1 MWAGLWA
8 SSWLSALGEAVG
20 CEAAGRRV
28 GAGWGWQL
36 MAAGR
41 RLLVNLSALQTCL
54 QQTSQEERV
63 RSASLG
69 AGNEG
74 VCSFFLTQIRRVFP
88 TCSAPGLFAECLRPQ
103 GAARSAPFGPVYS
116 CAAQRTRTLAFQAL
130 VRGLSSFTSPRS
142 ACNRCN
148 RVVEDS
154 GPRVRGRACSGEGSA
169 GRTHLPPPQSKR
181 VLGLPVF
188 KPLKCPKTSACRSCA
203 NSLWSGVFKHHQ
215 RHVFKP
221 RVRWRSGNAL
231 GLERS
236 LPAPGPA

>member
-1 MWAGLWA
+1 MWAVGGAMLCGRGRGRGKVRGPWAGLGLWAGLWA
-8 SSWLSALGEAVG
+8 SCWLSALGEAVG
-20 CEAAGRRV
+20 CEAAGCVWARD
-28 GAGWGWQL
+28 GAGQL

-63 RSASLG
+63 RSASPG

-154 GPRVRGRACSGEGSA
+154 GPRVRGRACPGEGSA
-169 GRTHLPPPQSKR
+169 GRTHLPPPQSKH

-203 NSLWSGVFKHHQ
+203 NSLWSGVF
-215 RHVFKP
+215 F
-221 RVRWRSGNAL
+221 S
-231 GLERS
+231 
-236 LPAPGPA
+236 